1 MLTNSE
7 VIAPGGNKKR
17 FDVVINAIGYEDRA
31 RFSVESD
38 IVSANNYIS
47 LAFEKTSLFG
57 YSKNIEIMTVL
68 GASIIE
74 RVSLQTENDAID
86 KKIREL
92 HEGKPLNIACDISSM
107 NRSMISAVFR
117 ALIRNLDI
125 IRSASIIYT
134 PAKFSPP
141 SSDYPQIDQIGPVT
155 PELSGYQSAPSLPIG
170 LLIGLGYEFGIAAGI
185 LNGLEPKLTIA
196 FRAVGNDPR
205 YEKAVRTANF
215 NFAFGISRCDVTD
228 YSLMRPDQAA
238 RYVDDILASMTRQ
251 YRCVLVPMGPKL
263 FEPRRLGRRPFGL
276 SYAAIAGAS
285 SMAWYRSSASA
296 GGMFPMGSRRRR
308 LLNQSTHS
316 SVANSTAS
324 KLRHGPRR
332 WMTSAL

>member
-263 FEPRRLGRRPFGL
+263 LSAIFILAGFRYFGEVAVWRVSEIGKKAHNAEPDNRIVVSEIDFSRAFGPELQRNL
-276 SYAAIAGAS
+276 SDLYS
-285 SMAWYRSSASA
+285 EVDMAASA
-296 GGMFPMGSRRRR
+296 
-308 LLNQSTHS
+308 
-316 SVANSTAS
+316 
-324 KLRHGPRR
+324 
-332 WMTSAL
+332 